1 MAFETLEATDC
12 FERAQVACH
21 QVVDRDITEVVRRY
35 GRQHPKSDVRR
46 RSAQENFPH
55 WHFLNIIWRQP
66 GGLRPDKIIK
76 ISPGSSRG
84 GAQEP
89 PIVRRQNSAAPAFR
103 RTVDHNYRDRKESPQ
118 KEERRD
124 GHERRCSQPRCT
136 GEKKQACSRDPK
148 PGENELLL
156 LIFCASMGVLCRLPF
171 Q

>member
-1 MAFETLEATDC
+1 AAALESPKAREQIAAIHRRDVARMQRLQCAQVVPIEEMAFETLEATDC

-76 ISPGSSRG
+76 ISPG
-84 GAQEP
+84 
-89 PIVRRQNSAAPAFR
+89 
-103 RTVDHNYRDRKESPQ
+103 
-118 KEERRD
+118 
-124 GHERRCSQPRCT
+124 
-136 GEKKQACSRDPK
+136 
-148 PGENELLL
+148 
-156 LIFCASMGVLCRLPF
+156 
-171 Q
+171 